1 VQTDRSYIRV
11 GQRLETSAP
20 NVFAAGDVIGKT
32 MLVQN
37 AAAQARVATENAILG
52 YSTTEEDA
60 HAPHGGFTDPEY
72 GGVGL
77 SEAAAGE
84 MHATIAATVPF
95 SDLDRAII
103 DGQTDGF
110 LKLVVDR
117 DSHHVLGAHAVGEQ
131 AVEIVE
137 MVAAGMS
144 AGVRVDQLSNLQL
157 AYPTFV
163 AIVGLAS
170 REIVRRLGVM
180 PVSREWRALPEAPRG
195 AEWERSEQQ

>member
-1 VQTDRSYIRV
+1 
-11 GQRLETSAP
+11 
-20 NVFAAGDVIGKT
+20 

-37 AAAQARVATENAILG
+37 
-52 YSTTEEDA
+52 
-60 HAPHGGFTDPEY
+60 
-72 GGVGL
+72 
-77 SEAAAGE
+77 
-84 MHATIAATVPF
+84 AATVPF